1 MSHSPVDTRC
11 PLLGAIAEIGITQVT
26 RARPTSFCDVEAPAG
41 VTVSSILSAEE
52 FLAQPILHFVRHMA
66 DYIAFGFVAA
76 CYRSFRL
83 QIFADV
89 SDRRRDTVGRLLR
102 IMLVHAAMRVAGD
115 LKILEGV
122 VHDRLATATVRVVLE
137 QISIYRLAKR
147 FNALGTN
154 LAPKVAVTTLLDLS
168 SAGVSTSLAVDGG
181 VLLG

>member
-1 MSHSPVDTRC
+1 
-11 PLLGAIAEIGITQVT
+11 
-26 RARPTSFCDVEAPAG
+26 
-41 VTVSSILSAEE
+41 
-52 FLAQPILHFVRHMA
+52 
-66 DYIAFGFVAA
+66 
-76 CYRSFRL
+76 
-83 QIFADV
+83 
-89 SDRRRDTVGRLLR
+89 
-102 IMLVHAAMRVAGD
+102 MLVHAAVRVAGD
-115 LKILEGV
+115 PKILEGI